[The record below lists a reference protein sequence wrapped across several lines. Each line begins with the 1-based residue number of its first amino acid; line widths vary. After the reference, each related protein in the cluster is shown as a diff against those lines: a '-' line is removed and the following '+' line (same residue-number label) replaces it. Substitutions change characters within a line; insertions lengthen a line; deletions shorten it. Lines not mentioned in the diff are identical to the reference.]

1 MTERPATS
9 DLICVGAI
17 AGAFGVR
24 GETRLKS
31 FCATPEAIAD
41 YAPLTDE
48 SGARSF
54 TVKII
59 RPVKGGFAAR
69 LGGVPTREDA
79 EALKGLRLYAPRGR
93 MPELPDDE
101 FYHSDLIGLAVF
113 DAGGEELGKV
123 TTVADYGGGDFL
135 EVKLAKT
142 GKLLLV
148 PFTQEAVPTV
158 DLSSGRIIVDP
169 PEDAEEP
176 EE

>member
-1 MTERPATS
+1 MSKPDASE
-9 DLICVGAI
+9 LICVGAI

-24 GETRLKS
+24 GEARLKS
-31 FCATPEAIAD
+31 FCADPEAIAD

-54 TVKII
+54 TVKIT

-79 EALKGLRLYAPRGR
+79 EALKGLRLYAPRDR
-93 MPELPDDE
+93 MPDLPDDE
-101 FYHSDLIGLAVF
+101 FYHSDLIGLTAY
-113 DAGGEELGKV
+113 DAGGAEMGVV

-148 PFTQEAVPTV
+148 PFTQDAVPTI
-158 DLSSGRIIVDP
+158 DLTAGRVVVDP
-169 PEDAEEP
+169 PEDVEEP
-176 EE
+176 DI